1 MKIIRGL
8 NKNTEFL
15 QKGCVVSLG
24 KFDGMHRGHQALIAR
39 VKEISK
45 KEKLCSTIILFDPHP
60 QEFFQKGNAPARLM
74 RLREK
79 LIYLREQ
86 KIDCVIILPFNHD
99 LANVTAEDFVEKI
112 LIDYLHIKHL
122 IIGDDFRF
130 GKGRQGDFHLLE
142 SLTKQFDFT
151 LQAMPTCIY
160 QEQRVSSSAVRFAL
174 QSSNFQLAESML
186 GRKYSL
192 HGRVAHGDKL
202 GRTLGFPTA
211 NIFLHR
217 DKAPISGIFAVRML
231 GVAEKPILGVANIG
245 SRPTVGGTRVLLE
258 VYLFDFDQDIYGK
271 YVTVEILH
279 KFRDEEKYD
288 SLEALKEQI
297 KEDVQVAKF
306 YFNQKVM

>member
-1 MKIIRGL
+1 
-8 NKNTEFL
+8 
-15 QKGCVVSLG
+15 
-24 KFDGMHRGHQALIAR
+24 
-39 VKEISK
+39 
-45 KEKLCSTIILFDPHP
+45 
-60 QEFFQKGNAPARLM
+60 
-74 RLREK
+74 
-79 LIYLREQ
+79 
-86 KIDCVIILPFNHD
+86 
-99 LANVTAEDFVEKI
+99 
-112 LIDYLHIKHL
+112 
-122 IIGDDFRF
+122 
-130 GKGRQGDFHLLE
+130 
-142 SLTKQFDFT
+142 
-151 LQAMPTCIY
+151 MPTFTC
-160 QEQRVSSSAVRFAL
+160 QQQRVSSSAVRQAL
-174 QSSNFQLAESML
+174 QASHFQLAQDML

-217 DKAPISGIFAVRML
+217 DKAPLSGIFAIRML

-297 KEDVQVAKF
+297 KEDVENTRK
-306 YFNQKVM
+306 YFQLNKG